1 MAFIGVIADSKH
13 ELQIKR
19 ILESRLNSPNKE
31 YTIVVINEKSISN
44 IKNIRFETILVMD
57 LESVK
62 TEKDSLNEIIKKA
75 KYLILNA
82 DLENNIEDIQN
93 VNLNIITFG
102 FNSKATITAS
112 SVENNF
118 IICLQRKL
126 ISLEQ
131 KVIEP
136 QELEVKLDRIKAQI
150 NSHNI
155 MGIASILLIYGKTE
169 IFF

>member
-19 ILESRLNSPNKE
+19 ILESKLNSPNKA
-31 YTIVVINEKSISN
+31 YTIVIINDKSISN

-57 LESVK
+57 LDFVK
-62 TEKDSLNEIIKKA
+62 DEKESLNEIIRNT

-82 DLENNIEDIQN
+82 DLENNLNEIKNID
-93 VNLNIITFG
+93 LNIITFG

-112 SVENNF
+112 SVEENF
-118 IICLQRKL
+118 IICIQRKL
-126 ISLEQ
+126 VSLEQ

-136 QELEVKLDRIKAQI
+136 QELEVKFDRINAQI

>member
-19 ILESRLNSPNKE
+19 ILESKLNSPNKA
-31 YTIVVINEKSISN
+31 YTIVVINDKSISN

-57 LESVK
+57 LDFVK
-62 TEKDSLNEIIKKA
+62 DEKESLNEIIRNT

-82 DLENNIEDIQN
+82 DLENNLDEIKNID
-93 VNLNIITFG
+93 LNIITFG

-112 SVENNF
+112 SVEENF
-118 IICLQRKL
+118 IICIQRKL
-126 ISLEQ
+126 VNLEQ

-136 QELEVKLDRIKAQI
+136 QELEVKFDGINAQI

>member
-19 ILESRLNSPNKE
+19 ILESKLNSPNKA
-31 YTIVVINEKSISN
+31 YTIVVINDKSISN

-57 LESVK
+57 LDFVK
-62 TEKDSLNEIIKKA
+62 DEKESLNEIIRNT

-82 DLENNIEDIQN
+82 DLENNLNEIKNID
-93 VNLNIITFG
+93 LNIITFG

-112 SVENNF
+112 SVEENF
-118 IICLQRKL
+118 IICIQRKL
-126 ISLEQ
+126 VSLEQ

-136 QELEVKLDRIKAQI
+136 QELEVKFNRISSQI

>member
-1 MAFIGVIADSKH
+1 MAFIGIIADNKH

-19 ILESRLNSPNKE
+19 ILESRLNSPNKA
-31 YTIVVINEKSISN
+31 YTIVVINDKSISN
-44 IKNIRFETILVMD
+44 VKNIRFETILAMD
-57 LESVK
+57 LDVVEN
-62 TEKDSLNEIIKKA
+62 EKDSLNEIIKNA
-75 KYLILNA
+75 KYLVLNA
-82 DLENNIEDIQN
+82 DLENNIEEIQN
-93 VNLNIITFG
+93 VDLNIITFG

-118 IICLQRKL
+118 IICLQRKV

-131 KVIEP
+131 QVIEP
-136 QELEVKLDRIKAQI
+136 QELEVKLDKINAQV
-150 NSHNI
+150 NNHNI